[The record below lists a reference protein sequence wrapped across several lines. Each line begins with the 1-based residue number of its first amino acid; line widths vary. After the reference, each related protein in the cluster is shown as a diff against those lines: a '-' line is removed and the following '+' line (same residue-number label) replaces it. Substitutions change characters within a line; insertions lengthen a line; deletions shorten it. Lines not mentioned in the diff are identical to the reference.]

1 MGCGTSRKVL
11 PHLGEAD
18 LRGLSQEQKD
28 AVYASPS
35 TPKSVKHQ
43 IVMDRTHATEN
54 SECDFDA
61 AAEEILKQAK
71 ENPLT
76 PYSPFNAIWKHPES
90 GASLYIANAASAK
103 SREVLESHGIGT
115 LVCCLDF
122 NQNLGPFEEVEG
134 TKCLYFPVS
143 CWREAAPD
151 KSVKSVAKVV
161 SPLLEFVTSEMG
173 QGRSV
178 MIHCLA
184 GCHRAGTAGI
194 ACLMQLCNLDFKSAT
209 TAAKAARP
217 SIDPMAHLSAL
228 LRKLEISMRADLVKM
243 AMAEASKVGVQSA
256 VNKAF
261 HIKAPE
267 NLAPPAMVKQ
277 EKQAAA
283 YDTLA

>member
-18 LRGLSQEQKD
+18 LRGLSQEVGLQKLRKL
-28 AVYASPS
+28 AQVYASPS

-103 SREVLESHGIGT
+103 SPEVLERHGIGA

-122 NQNLGPFEEVEG
+122 NQNLGPFEEVDG

-151 KSVKSVAKVV
+151 KSVKGAQVAARMPV
-161 SPLLEFVTSEMG
+161 SMVHLWGHIP
-173 QGRSV
+173 
-178 MIHCLA
+178 
-184 GCHRAGTAGI
+184 AGTAGI

-228 LRKLEISMRADLVKM
+228 LRKFEISMRADLVKR

-277 EKQAAA
+277 EKQAGAD
-283 YDTLA
+283 DTFA